1 MLKRS
6 GKIVSMVIVASMA
19 SAILVGCGSSDSSTG
34 ATTSDGKKVVTW
46 MCYGQ
51 PQETEVYEQVI
62 QKFEEKYPDVDVQLI
77 STTQDQ
83 YGQKIQAAMAS
94 NTMADVVYI
103 GPGDVKAWANAGKML
118 NLDEY
123 LEQAET
129 DGILNL
135 DDIWDLGLNKY
146 RYDGENIG
154 EGSLYALPKDIGPFG
169 FGYNKTLFE
178 SKGIE
183 LPDSEVP
190 YTWDEFINVCKQL
203 TNDTGGDDSSWG
215 TGLNVNWSLA
225 PFVFTNGADWIN
237 EDATKVTITD
247 PNFVEALQYFADQ
260 TLKYNITPSAE
271 QGQTLDTYQRWLKGQ
286 LGFFAIA
293 PWDIAA
299 FEDLPF
305 EYDLCPWPAGET
317 GQTSSWLGSV
327 GFGVSQNTKYP
338 QEAVN
343 LAIFLSTDEDANK
356 MVADQQIQV
365 PNLESMAK
373 EYYLETD
380 NNPHNKQVFIDLIET
395 YGKPLPGE
403 RTYSGEWYDKFYEGI
418 QDVLDGKISAKE
430 YCEKIQPEMQA
441 LLDKAIE
448 TEAKEK
454 AKASN

>member
-1 MLKRS
+1 MLRRS
-6 GKIVSMVIVASMA
+6 KTIVSMVMIASMA
-19 SAILVGCGSSDSSTG
+19 LVGCGSSDSSIG
-34 ATTSDGKKVVTW
+34 ATTSDGKKVITW

-62 QKFEEKYPDVDVQLI
+62 KKFEEKYPDVDVQLI

-103 GPGDVKAWANAGKML
+103 GPGDVKAWVNAGKML

-129 DGILNL
+129 DGILDL
-135 DDIWDLGLNKY
+135 EDIWDLGLNKY
-146 RYDGENIG
+146 RYNGDTIG

-178 SKGIE
+178 SKGIA
-183 LPDSEVP
+183 LPDPEVP
-190 YTWDEFINVCKQL
+190 YTWDEFIEVCQQL

-225 PFVFTNGADWIN
+225 PFVFSNGADWIN

-260 TLKYNITPSAE
+260 TLEYNITPSAE

-286 LGFFAIA
+286 LGFFAVA

-299 FEDLPF
+299 FEDLDF
-305 EYDLCPWPAGET
+305 EYDICPWPAGET
-317 GQTSSWLGSV
+317 GETASWLGSV
-327 GFGVSQNTKYP
+327 GFGVSANTKYP

-403 RTYSGEWYDKFYEGI
+403 RTYNSEWYDKFYEGI
-418 QDVLDGKISAKE
+418 QDVLDGKVSAKE
-430 YCEKIQPEMQA
+430 YCEKIEPEMQA

-454 AKASN
+454 AKANK